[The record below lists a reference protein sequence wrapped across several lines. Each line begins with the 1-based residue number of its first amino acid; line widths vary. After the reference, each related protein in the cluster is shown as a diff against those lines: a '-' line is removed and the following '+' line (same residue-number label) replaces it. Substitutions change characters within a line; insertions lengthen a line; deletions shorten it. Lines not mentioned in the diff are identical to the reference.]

1 MHKQF
6 LWIALIACL
15 GPVACA
21 GSQPPAEEPTE
32 GELRIISEADAVGII
47 GETVRGRGA
56 TPETGWEVDI
66 AVEDPILVDI
76 RIGGTLYGIEWVSA
90 QDRRA
95 YGDALPDPDPN
106 GQLRILPG
114 AGDDAQAQ
122 VLVLDFRSYRY
133 DPDAD
138 RVRHGAPG
146 SREAE
151 SRLRRDVRDF
161 LEYVRGQGA
170 I

>member
-1 MHKQF
+1 MQKHVSF
-6 LWIALIACL
+6 IALVGGIAL
-15 GPVACA
+15 AACSGA
-21 GSQPPAEEPTE
+21 QPQAKEASEAD
-32 GELRIISEADAVGII
+32 LRIISEADAVGII
-47 GETVRGRGA
+47 NETVRARGA

-66 AVEDPILVDI
+66 AADEPLLVDL
-76 RIGGTLYGIEWVSA
+76 RIGGTPYGIEWVSA
-90 QDRRA
+90 RDRQT
-95 YGDALPDPDPN
+95 YGGAIPDPDPN

-122 VLVLDFRSYRY
+122 ILVLDFRSYRY
-133 DPDAD
+133 DPDAE
-138 RVRHGAPG
+138 RVRLGATG